1 MRTFLTIVFV
11 LLAYALASNDAHAIS
26 QDEKR
31 CIADSI
37 YHEARGE
44 GLEGM
49 IAVANVIVN
58 RMRSSRYPDTAC
70 AVVYQ
75 YRQFSWTLY
84 KSKLQP
90 VLDYGNDYI
99 ERIAELALQSRLI
112 DITGGA
118 THYHT
123 AYVNPRWAASKK
135 QTFVIGQ
142 HIFYRKRK

>member
-1 MRTFLTIVFV
+1 MKTFLVVVVV
-11 LLAYALASNDAHAIS
+11 LLAYVFATDAHAVS
-26 QDEKR
+26 SDEKQ

-44 GLEGM
+44 SVEGM
-49 IAVANVIVN
+49 IAVANVIIN

-84 KSKLQP
+84 ASKLQP
-90 VLDYGNDYI
+90 IVDYGNEYI

-123 AYVNPRWAASKK
+123 TYINPRWAASKK

>member
-58 RMRSSRYPDTAC
+58 RMRSSAYPNTAC

-84 KSKLQP
+84 DFKP
-90 VLDYGNDYI
+90 IVDYGNKHI
-99 ERIAELALQSRLI
+99 ETIAVLALQSRLI
-112 DITGGA
+112 DLTGGA
-118 THYHT
+118 THYH
-123 AYVNPRWAASKK
+123 ANYVNPRWAASKK